1 VTSERTKDRFL
12 IAALLILSLFWA
24 GFNLS
29 GCATMAQA
37 DYIERPPE
45 AFQKPN
51 TVTVEF
57 VSPEAAPIRCLE
69 RGLLIPAYACG
80 SKSLVTLPNP
90 CAFRGKFAELT
101 CHELARS
108 NGWGTGGLTPPPA
121 SQSPQALAL
130 DNIKKGA
137 KH

>member
-1 VTSERTKDRFL
+1 MTPRIDDAAKDHFL
-12 IAALLILSLFWA
+12 IIALHVLIIGGIIW
-24 GFNLS
+24 NLA

-37 DYIERPPE
+37 DYIERPPQ
-45 AFQKPN
+45 AFQKQN

-57 VSPEAAPIRCLE
+57 VSPEAAPIRCIE

-80 SKSLVTLPNP
+80 SKDRVTLPNP
-90 CAFRGKFAELT
+90 CAFPDRYALLV

-121 SQSPQALAL
+121 SQSPQAMAL
-130 DNIKKGA
+130 N
-137 KH
+137 

>member
-1 VTSERTKDRFL
+1 MTSERTKDRFL
-12 IAALLILSLFWA
+12 IALLLIVSLVWA

-37 DYIERPPE
+37 DYIERPPQ
-45 AFQKPN
+45 AFQKSN

-57 VSPEAAPIRCLE
+57 VSPEVAPVRCLE

-90 CAFRGKFAELT
+90 CAFPGKYAEMA

-108 NGWGTGGLTPPPA
+108 NGWQTGGLTPKPA
-121 SQSPQALAL
+121 SESPQAMAM
-130 DNIKKGA
+130 NR
-137 KH
+137 